1 MRIASRCDR
10 FSEPGSQPFDEL
22 FGAVSVFRDILAI
35 EIKKIKLGEQF
46 FRQFGNMSALPEGVS
61 RSDEN
66 RILPKQLCQTGKG
79 KKASGSFIAFQSGV
93 QLEDGFRGTDG
104 KYMSCLLYT
113 SRCV

>member
-61 RSDEN
+61 RKEVLGS
-66 RILPKQLCQTGKG
+66 RTRLVPVTGPKRLPSHGDGEKRWYRGLFALC
-79 KKASGSFIAFQSGV
+79 A
-93 QLEDGFRGTDG
+93 
-104 KYMSCLLYT
+104 
-113 SRCV
+113 